1 MEPMKKGI
9 NIEII
14 GYDHRMFIIDHG
26 QFQKYGSIAEAFVA
40 NLMMN
45 PTVWKIE
52 IKRPKK

>member
-1 MEPMKKGI
+1 MKKGI